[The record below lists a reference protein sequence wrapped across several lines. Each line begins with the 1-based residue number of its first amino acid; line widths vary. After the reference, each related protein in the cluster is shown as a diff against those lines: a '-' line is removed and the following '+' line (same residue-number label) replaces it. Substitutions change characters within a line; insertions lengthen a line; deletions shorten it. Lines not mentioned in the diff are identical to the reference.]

1 MNGENI
7 YSVGVIDDRKV
18 PFHRLILE
26 DGTTYNSYL
35 LKTEKPTIIDTVDF
49 IYSKQYLENLK
60 KLIDLK
66 EIQYIVINHTEP
78 DHSGALGSLAKQASN
93 ATIVCSEK
101 AVYHLKELYRLQDR
115 NFLVVKDRDTLD
127 IGGKT
132 LLFRITPFL
141 HTEETMI
148 TYCIEDKTLFPCDIF
163 STHLTAKEYFVSKA
177 EKDITEAFTVYY
189 DLIMSPHR
197 KYVRPMMSMI
207 KELDIDM
214 IAPSHG
220 YILDED
226 IDKYISI
233 YDEKSKQTQKGKK
246 ATIVYTTMR
255 NSTKK
260 IAEKFKELFEAE
272 EVEVA
277 IFNADKTDENE
288 ILDSIKAS
296 DAVLFGTSTKYGDLI
311 GSIENVLKKLKDMNL
326 EGKVLGAFG
335 SFGWSGEPIEIIQ
348 DYLNETNGNV
358 LNTSSII
365 KSTGMIDVNF
375 PVRVRFSLNEES
387 EQDVTRAA
395 DYIISIL
402 ENILCLLYKL
412 IKNKI

>member
-35 LKTEKPTIIDTVDF
+35 LKTEKPTVIDAVDF
-49 IYSKQYLENLK
+49 IYTKQYLENLK

-93 ATIVCSEK
+93 ATIVCAEK
-101 AVYHLKELYRLQDR
+101 AVYHLKELYKLQDR
-115 NFLVVKDRDTLD
+115 NFLVVKDGDTLD

-132 LLFRITPFL
+132 LLFRITPYL

-148 TYCIEDKTLFPCDIF
+148 TYCPEDKVLFPCDIF

-177 EKDITEAFTVYY
+177 DKDITEAFSVYY
-189 DLIMSPHR
+189 DLIMSPHK
-197 KYVRPMMSMI
+197 KYVKPMISI
-207 KELDIDM
+207 VKELDIDM

-233 YDEKSKQTQKGKK
+233 YDEKSKETKKGKK

-272 EVEVA
+272 GIKVSV
-277 IFNADKTDENE
+277 FNADKTDENE
-288 ILDSIKAS
+288 ILESIKKS
-296 DAVLFGTSTKYGDLI
+296 DAILFGTSTKYGDLI
-311 GSIENVLKKLKDMNL
+311 GSIENILKKLKDMNL
-326 EGKVLGAFG
+326 EGKAAGAFG

-348 DYLNETNGNV
+348 DYLNETNANT

-375 PVRVRFSLNEES
+375 PVRVRFSLNEKS
-387 EQDVTRAA
+387 EKDVERAA
-395 DYIISIL
+395 DYISSIL
-402 ENILCLLYKL
+402 
-412 IKNKI
+412 

>member
-189 DLIMSPHR
+189 ALIMSPHR

-375 PVRVRFSLNEES
+375 PVRVRFSLNKES

-402 ENILCLLYKL
+402 
-412 IKNKI
+412 

>member
-93 ATIVCSEK
+93 ATVVCSEK

-387 EQDVTRAA
+387 EQD
-395 DYIISIL
+395 
-402 ENILCLLYKL
+402 N
-412 IKNKI
+412 

>member
-18 PFHRLILE
+18 PCHRVILE

-402 ENILCLLYKL
+402 
-412 IKNKI
+412 

>member
-189 DLIMSPHR
+189 DLIMSSHR

-233 YDEKSKQTQKGKK
+233 YDGKSKQTQKGKK

-402 ENILCLLYKL
+402 
-412 IKNKI
+412 

>member
-1 MNGENI
+1 MNGEKI

-35 LKTEKPTIIDTVDF
+35 LKTEKPTVIDAVDF

-66 EIQYIVINHTEP
+66 DIEYIVINHTEP

-115 NFLVVKDRDTLD
+115 NFLVVKDGDTLD
-127 IGGKT
+127 IGGKS
-132 LLFRITPFL
+132 LLFRITPYL

-148 TYCIEDKTLFPCDIF
+148 TYCPEDKVLFPCDVF

-177 EKDITEAFTVYY
+177 DKDITEAFSVYY

-197 KYVRPMMSMI
+197 KYVRPMISMI
-207 KELDIDM
+207 KELDIEM

-220 YILDED
+220 YVLDED

-233 YDEKSKQTQKGKK
+233 YDEKSKETKKGKK

-272 EVEVA
+272 EIEVSV
-277 IFNADKTDENE
+277 FNADKADENE
-288 ILDSIKAS
+288 ILESIKAS
-296 DAVLFGTSTKYGDLI
+296 DAILFGTSTKYGDLI
-311 GSIENVLKKLKDMNL
+311 GSIENILKQLKDMNL
-326 EGKVLGAFG
+326 EGKIAAAFG

-348 DYLNETNGNV
+348 DYLNETNANV

-387 EQDVTRAA
+387 EGDVTRAA
-395 DYIISIL
+395 DYISSI
-402 ENILCLLYKL
+402 I
-412 IKNKI
+412 

>member
-115 NFLVVKDRDTLD
+115 KFLVVKDGDTLD

-233 YDEKSKQTQKGKK
+233 YDEKSKQTQRGKK

-402 ENILCLLYKL
+402 
-412 IKNKI
+412 

>member
-26 DGTTYNSYL
+26 EGTTYNSYL
-35 LKTEKPTIIDTVDF
+35 LKTEKPTVIDAVDF
-49 IYSKQYLENLK
+49 IYTKQYLGNLK

-66 EIQYIVINHTEP
+66 DIEYIVVNHTEP

-115 NFLVVKDRDTLD
+115 NFLVVKDGDTLD
-127 IGGKT
+127 IGGKS
-132 LLFRITPFL
+132 LLFRITPYL

-148 TYCIEDKTLFPCDIF
+148 TYCPEDKTLFPCDVF

-177 EKDITEAFTVYY
+177 DKDITEAFSVYY

-197 KYVRPMMSMI
+197 KYVRPMISMI
-207 KELDIDM
+207 KELDIEM

-220 YILDED
+220 YVLDED

-233 YDEKSKQTQKGKK
+233 YDEKSKETKKGKK

-272 EVEVA
+272 EIEVSV
-277 IFNADKTDENE
+277 FNADKADENE
-288 ILDSIKAS
+288 ILESIKAS
-296 DAVLFGTSTKYGDLI
+296 DAILFGTSTKYGDLI
-311 GSIENVLKKLKDMNL
+311 GSIENILKQLKDMNL
-326 EGKVLGAFG
+326 EGKIAAAFG

-395 DYIISIL
+395 DYISSI
-402 ENILCLLYKL
+402 I
-412 IKNKI
+412 

>member
-66 EIQYIVINHTEP
+66 EIQYIVINHTVP

-402 ENILCLLYKL
+402 
-412 IKNKI
+412 

>member
-115 NFLVVKDRDTLD
+115 KFLVVKDGDTLD

-402 ENILCLLYKL
+402 
-412 IKNKI
+412 

>member
-35 LKTEKPTIIDTVDF
+35 LKTEKPTIIDAVDF

-78 DHSGALGSLAKQASN
+78 DHSGALGSLAKQASD
-93 ATIVCSEK
+93 ATIVCTEK

-115 NFLVVKDRDTLD
+115 KFLVVKDGDTLD

-233 YDEKSKQTQKGKK
+233 YDEKSKQTQRGKK

-348 DYLNETNGNV
+348 DYLNKTNGNV

-402 ENILCLLYKL
+402 
-412 IKNKI
+412 

>member
-387 EQDVTRAA
+387 EQDVTREA

-402 ENILCLLYKL
+402 
-412 IKNKI
+412 

>member
-35 LKTEKPTIIDTVDF
+35 LKTEKPTIIDAVDF

-78 DHSGALGSLAKQASN
+78 DHSGTLGSLAKQASN

-365 KSTGMIDVNF
+365 KSTGMIDDNF

-402 ENILCLLYKL
+402 
-412 IKNKI
+412 

>member
-1 MNGENI
+1 MNGEKI

-35 LKTEKPTIIDTVDF
+35 LKTEKPTVIDAVDF

-66 EIQYIVINHTEP
+66 DIEYIVINHTEP

-115 NFLVVKDRDTLD
+115 NFLVVKDGDTLD
-127 IGGKT
+127 IGGKS
-132 LLFRITPFL
+132 LLFRITPYL

-148 TYCIEDKTLFPCDIF
+148 TYCPEDKVLFPCDVF

-177 EKDITEAFTVYY
+177 DKDITEAFSVYY

-197 KYVRPMMSMI
+197 KYVRPMISMI
-207 KELDIDM
+207 KELDIEM

-220 YILDED
+220 YVLDED

-233 YDEKSKQTQKGKK
+233 YDEKSKETKKGKK

-272 EVEVA
+272 EIEVSV
-277 IFNADKTDENE
+277 FNADKADENE
-288 ILDSIKAS
+288 ILESIKAS
-296 DAVLFGTSTKYGDLI
+296 DAILFGTSTKYGDLI
-311 GSIENVLKKLKDMNL
+311 GAIENILKKLKDMNL
-326 EGKVLGAFG
+326 EGKIAAAFG

-348 DYLNETNGNV
+348 DYLNETNANV

-387 EQDVTRAA
+387 EGDVTRAA
-395 DYIISIL
+395 DYISSI
-402 ENILCLLYKL
+402 I
-412 IKNKI
+412 

>member
-35 LKTEKPTIIDTVDF
+35 LKTEKPTIIDAVDF

-78 DHSGALGSLAKQASN
+78 DHSGALGSLAKQASD
-93 ATIVCSEK
+93 ATIVCTEK

-115 NFLVVKDRDTLD
+115 KFLVVKDGDTLD

-233 YDEKSKQTQKGKK
+233 YDEKSKQTQRGKK

-402 ENILCLLYKL
+402 
-412 IKNKI
+412 

>member
-233 YDEKSKQTQKGKK
+233 YDEKSKQTQKEKK

-272 EVEVA
+272 GVEVA

-402 ENILCLLYKL
+402 
-412 IKNKI
+412 

>member
-387 EQDVTRAA
+387 EQD
-395 DYIISIL
+395 D
-402 ENILCLLYKL
+402 
-412 IKNKI
+412 

>member
-78 DHSGALGSLAKQASN
+78 DHSGALASLAKQASN

-272 EVEVA
+272 GVEVA

-402 ENILCLLYKL
+402 
-412 IKNKI
+412 

>member
-35 LKTEKPTIIDTVDF
+35 LKTEKPTIIDAVDF

-78 DHSGALGSLAKQASN
+78 DHSGTLGSLAKQASN

-197 KYVRPMMSMI
+197 KYIRPMISMI

-402 ENILCLLYKL
+402 
-412 IKNKI
+412 

>member
-127 IGGKT
+127 IGGKR

-402 ENILCLLYKL
+402 
-412 IKNKI
+412 

>member
-35 LKTEKPTIIDTVDF
+35 LKTEKPTIIDAVDF
-49 IYSKQYLENLK
+49 IYSKQYLDNLK
-60 KLIDLK
+60 ELIDLK

-93 ATIVCSEK
+93 ATIVCTEK
-101 AVYHLKELYRLQDR
+101 AVYHLKELYKLQDR

-148 TYCIEDKTLFPCDIF
+148 TYCLEDKTLFSCDIF

-197 KYVRPMMSMI
+197 KYIRPMISMI

-220 YILDED
+220 YILDEN

-233 YDEKSKQTQKGKK
+233 YDEKSKKSQKGKK

-272 EVEVA
+272 EIEVSV
-277 IFNADKTDENE
+277 FNADKTDEKE
-288 ILDSIKAS
+288 ILDSIKVS

-311 GSIENVLKKLKDMNL
+311 GSIENILKNLKDMDL
-326 EGKVLGAFG
+326 EGKILGAFG

-348 DYLNETNGNV
+348 DYLNGTNANV

-365 KSTGMIDVNF
+365 KSTGMIDVKF

-387 EQDVTRAA
+387 EQDVIKAA
-395 DYIISIL
+395 DYITSIL
-402 ENILCLLYKL
+402 
-412 IKNKI
+412 

>member
-189 DLIMSPHR
+189 DIIMSPHR

-402 ENILCLLYKL
+402 
-412 IKNKI
+412 

>member
-1 MNGENI
+1 
-7 YSVGVIDDRKV
+7 
-18 PFHRLILE
+18 
-26 DGTTYNSYL
+26 
-35 LKTEKPTIIDTVDF
+35 
-49 IYSKQYLENLK
+49 
-60 KLIDLK
+60 
-66 EIQYIVINHTEP
+66 
-78 DHSGALGSLAKQASN
+78 
-93 ATIVCSEK
+93 
-101 AVYHLKELYRLQDR
+101 
-115 NFLVVKDRDTLD
+115 
-127 IGGKT
+127 
-132 LLFRITPFL
+132 
-141 HTEETMI
+141 MI

-348 DYLNETNGNV
+348 DYLNKTNGNV

-402 ENILCLLYKL
+402 
-412 IKNKI
+412 